1 MNEIKLTDSDMAE
14 LRTAFFMQTE
24 EILDNLQQQIMAV
37 ENNPDETNWKA
48 LKRSFHT
55 LKGDSK
61 AMGFDGLSTF
71 AHKVEDFITGLNG
84 RDPDKTFIDLLF
96 ECADSLKTFC
106 DALADGKKPD
116 VSGILLKIDCHR
128 KGNGVTRN
136 EEGLS
141 LRPDKT
147 FSKSLPF
154 LKIEPERVDRIM
166 NLVGELVIGRSMMS
180 RITTDIDNL
189 DKDQISSRLDALNLS
204 FERTLSDLQRSVM
217 KVRMLPVAVVF
228 RRFPRIVR
236 DLSAENGK
244 IIRLRI
250 QGENT
255 EIDKSIVDVIGE
267 PLLHIIR
274 NAIDHGI
281 ETPEERKASGKKEE
295 GLLCLRAFHQGNQ
308 MVIEIEDDGRGV
320 DTERLK
326 ENAVQKGIVSM
337 DDAKKM
343 SIGETTNLIFL
354 SGFSTARS
362 ITEVSGRGVGMN
374 IVKDVVESLRGIID
388 ITSEKGKG
396 TTISLRLPLTLAII
410 KAILFTYGNEIY
422 ALPLISVTEIIRV
435 FPQNLETIA
444 GSPVIRH
451 RESVIPLITMD
462 GKSVNNGK
470 SFIILIGIA
479 QMRAGL
485 ITERIIG
492 EEELVIKALDDR
504 TSTGIASGASI
515 LGDGRVV
522 LILDPLYLMKKRMHD
537 TEYKNHPPLSPLIK
551 GGKGGYHA
559 SCIMDHTS

>member
-1 MNEIKLTDSDMAE
+1 M
-14 LRTAFFMQTE
+14 
-24 EILDNLQQQIMAV
+24 
-37 ENNPDETNWKA
+37 
-48 LKRSFHT
+48 
-55 LKGDSK
+55 
-61 AMGFDGLSTF
+61 
-71 AHKVEDFITGLNG
+71 
-84 RDPDKTFIDLLF
+84 
-96 ECADSLKTFC
+96 
-106 DALADGKKPD
+106 
-116 VSGILLKIDCHR
+116 KIDCHR

-343 SIGETTNLIFL
+343 SIRETTNLIFL

-435 FPQNLETIA
+435 FPKNLETIA

>member
-1 MNEIKLTDSDMAE
+1 M
-14 LRTAFFMQTE
+14 
-24 EILDNLQQQIMAV
+24 
-37 ENNPDETNWKA
+37 
-48 LKRSFHT
+48 
-55 LKGDSK
+55 
-61 AMGFDGLSTF
+61 
-71 AHKVEDFITGLNG
+71 
-84 RDPDKTFIDLLF
+84 
-96 ECADSLKTFC
+96 
-106 DALADGKKPD
+106 
-116 VSGILLKIDCHR
+116 KIDCHR

-343 SIGETTNLIFL
+343 SIRETTNLIFL

-422 ALPLISVTEIIRV
+422 ALPLISCNRDNQGIS
-435 FPQNLETIA
+435 Q
-444 GSPVIRH
+444 
-451 RESVIPLITMD
+451 
-462 GKSVNNGK
+462 KSGDHSRQPCDQAQGECNSSYNNGWK
-470 SFIILIGIA
+470 IG
-479 QMRAGL
+479 
-485 ITERIIG
+485 
-492 EEELVIKALDDR
+492 
-504 TSTGIASGASI
+504 
-515 LGDGRVV
+515 
-522 LILDPLYLMKKRMHD
+522 
-537 TEYKNHPPLSPLIK
+537 
-551 GGKGGYHA
+551 
-559 SCIMDHTS
+559 